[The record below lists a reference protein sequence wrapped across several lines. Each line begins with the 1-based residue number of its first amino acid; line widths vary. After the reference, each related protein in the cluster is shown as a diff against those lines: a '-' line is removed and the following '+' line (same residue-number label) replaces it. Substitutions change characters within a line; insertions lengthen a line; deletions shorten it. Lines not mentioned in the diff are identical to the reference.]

1 MLCADAPLEGCA
13 SVYGGFGYCC
23 LSAIVASAQVS
34 CLLSL
39 SFPQTKKQKT
49 NKKPLPTTLGKKHIY
64 IFVMRDLD
72 YLLSPRSNLFLIY
85 RPICQRV
92 SSTIGEYCSGEE
104 ATSWPTSSRRF
115 RSVLYTLPLPFPLY
129 EKFSHPSPLFVTYW
143 YPKHLILGD
152 K

>member
-1 MLCADAPLEGCA
+1 MMLCADAPLGGCT

-39 SFPQTKKQKT
+39 SFPQTKKKPK
-49 NKKPLPTTLGKKHIY
+49 KKPPHHPRKETYIY
-64 IFVMRDLD
+64 FCHEKFD

-92 SSTIGEYCSGEE
+92 SSTIGKYCSGEE
-104 ATSWPTSSRRF
+104 AKSWPTSSRRF